1 MRGLREGR
9 AVIPHWASS
18 GPPLIIFLFLVVFFR
33 AQGTYWLGRAAARGA
48 LASAGRDGFR
58 GSLARWFDGPVPRR
72 GAALLDRWGLIIIPL
87 CFLTV
92 GVQTAVNAGA
102 GLVRMKW
109 RTYAIAM
116 IPGCVAWAFMYGLG
130 MLAVWTA
137 ALSAVAGSL
146 PGRIVIGVLLAGI
159 GARALMRRLRR
170 HGPSASCERLRA
182 LEPAQD

>member
-1 MRGLREGR
+1 M
-9 AVIPHWASS
+9 IPHWASS
-18 GPPLIIFLFLVVFFR
+18 GPPLIIFLFFVVFFR

-48 LASAGRDGFR
+48 LASSGRDGFR

-109 RTYAIAM
+109 RTYTIAM
-116 IPGCVAWAFMYGLG
+116 IPGCVAWALMYGLG

-146 PGRIVIGVLLAGI
+146 PGRIIIGVLLAGI
-159 GARALMRRLRR
+159 GACALRRRLRR
-170 HGPSASCERLRA
+170 HGPSASCERLRV